1 MSVQSLLDQSSAPEQ
16 LMIPDIRRVDTLIS
30 NERIQA
36 RIRELGEK
44 ISEDYAGRDVT
55 LVGILKGSV
64 PFLSDLMRRI
74 TVPLQIDFLDLSSY
88 DGGMKSTGAV
98 RLTKDLTHSIEGK
111 DVIIVEDIV
120 DTGLTL
126 RYLLEIFETRGPTSL
141 AVCALLDKPEGRIE
155 GTEFSIDYCG
165 FTIPNHFVVGYGLD
179 LAGYFRNLP
188 FVGVYHPP
196 EDDD

>member
-1 MSVQSLLDQSSAPEQ
+1 
-16 LMIPDIRRVDTLIS
+16 MIPDIRRVDTLIS
-30 NERIQA
+30 NDRIQA
-36 RIRELGEK
+36 RICELGEK

-126 RYLLEIFETRGPTSL
+126 RYLLDIFDTRGPTSL

-155 GTEFSIDYCG
+155 GKEFSIDYCG